1 MIRGIFFAAVAA
13 TKLASIAA
21 NFDGVV
27 GIAAIDLDTGQRIVY
42 HEIESFPLA
51 SSYKVP
57 VAIAFLQRVDRGE
70 VSLDTPVTLGPD
82 DFHAGASVIADEAK
96 GQPVT
101 LTLRDLFVHMVRDS
115 DNSAV
120 DYIFAHY
127 VSPKEVMKTLRAI
140 GVKGVDVSRPEA
152 MIIGEMLD
160 EGDTIETRARYAE
173 RVKSISTS
181 AQIEGL
187 KRFWRDGRD
196 TATPIGLADMYVK
209 LYRHEVGLK
218 PESEELLMKA
228 MRETATGPDRIR
240 AGIPA
245 DAALAHKTGTMPG
258 TLNDAGII
266 TTADGKHHIAIAVFT
281 KWSQGAEA
289 DRAKVVAAMTRAV
302 YEDLVK

>member
-1 MIRGIFFAAVAA
+1 
-13 TKLASIAA
+13 
-21 NFDGVV
+21 
-27 GIAAIDLDTGQRIVY
+27 
-42 HEIESFPLA
+42 
-51 SSYKVP
+51 
-57 VAIAFLQRVDRGE
+57 
-70 VSLDTPVTLGPD
+70 
-82 DFHAGASVIADEAK
+82 
-96 GQPVT
+96 
-101 LTLRDLFVHMVRDS
+101 
-115 DNSAV
+115 
-120 DYIFAHY
+120 
-127 VSPKEVMKTLRAI
+127 
-140 GVKGVDVSRPEA
+140 
-152 MIIGEMLD
+152 MLD